1 MAGWCFVE
9 GLIWVCG
16 KDIKVYVNANMNVYI
31 YIYIYVCVVGI
42 LTFGFA
48 MNVQSTEHK

>member
-31 YIYIYVCVVGI
+31 YVVGI